1 MLLLV
6 NCLEQ
11 RFTQRVHVLT
21 PSQHLSDHLLSSLS
35 LSSSSRLILPRQI
48 PREQARCLSRKALC
62 ARGAA
67 TAWDIVINCQRELQ
81 KESRQECLVI
91 LSVFS

>member
-1 MLLLV
+1 MLA
-6 NCLEQ
+6 
-11 RFTQRVHVLT
+11 
-21 PSQHLSDHLLSSLS
+21 
-35 LSSSSRLILPRQI
+35 RQI
-48 PREQARCLSRKALC
+48 PREQARCLSCKALC